1 MSKKKKIIV
10 LASMVALLVLTGCLN
25 YFLNR
30 TSTGS
35 AAANSNAVTS
45 YSDYF
50 AASRAD
56 RETSRSETVM
66 YYETIIGSEATSDTA
81 KANAE
86 AELAALVAGM
96 ETELRLE
103 TLIKAL
109 GFSDCLVTVGSENVN
124 VIVKSGELTAQEV
137 AQVLDVVMTETGKTI
152 DYVRVKS
159 MDV

>member
-30 TSTGS
+30 PGDSPAGGDTT
-35 AAANSNAVTS
+35 VT

-56 RETSRSETVM
+56 RDSSRSETVS
-66 YYETIIGSEATSDTA
+66 YYETITGNEATSAEA

-86 AELAALVAGM
+86 KDLAALVAGM
-96 ETELRLE
+96 DVEQRLE
-103 TLIKAL
+103 SLIKAL
-109 GFSDCLVTVGSENVN
+109 GFEDCLVTVGSENIN
-124 VIVKSGELTAQEV
+124 IILKSDPLTDPEV
-137 AQVLDVVMTETGKTI
+137 AQVMDIVASETGKTVENVRIKPI
-152 DYVRVKS
+152 DL
-159 MDV
+159 

>member
-10 LASMVALLVLTGCLN
+10 LAGMVALLVLTGCLN

-30 TSTGS
+30 PGDQAAGGDSTL
-35 AAANSNAVTS
+35 T

-56 RETSRSETVM
+56 RDSSRSETVM
-66 YYETIIGSEATSDTA
+66 YYETIIGNEATSAEA

-86 AELAALVAGM
+86 TDLAALVAGIDI
-96 ETELRLE
+96 EQRLE

-109 GFSDCLVTVGSENVN
+109 GFDDCLVTVGNENIN
-124 VIVKSGELTAQEV
+124 IILKSDALTDAEV
-137 AQVLDVVMTETGKTI
+137 AQVFEVVASETGKTVENVRIKPI
-152 DYVRVKS
+152 DL
-159 MDV
+159 

>member
-30 TSTGS
+30 PSDQPAGGDS
-35 AAANSNAVTS
+35 SVT

-56 RETSRSETVM
+56 RDTSRSETVL
-66 YYETIIGSEATSDTA
+66 YYETIIGNEATSAEA

-86 AELAALVAGM
+86 KDLAALVSGID
-96 ETELRLE
+96 TEQRLE

-109 GFSDCLVTVGSENVN
+109 GFDDCLVTVGKENIN
-124 VIVKSGELTAQEV
+124 VIIKSDALTDQEV
-137 AQVLDVVMTETGKTI
+137 AQVLEVVNSETGKLVENVRIKPI
-152 DYVRVKS
+152 DL
-159 MDV
+159 

>member
-30 TSTGS
+30 PGS
-35 AAANSNAVTS
+35 SPAGGDSALS

-56 RETSRSETVM
+56 RDTSRQETVS
-66 YYETIIGSEATSDTA
+66 YYETIIGNEATSAEA

-86 AELAALVAGM
+86 TDLAALVAGIDV
-96 ETELRLE
+96 EQRLE

-109 GFSDCLVTVGSENVN
+109 GYSDCLVTVGNENIN
-124 VIVKSGELTAQEV
+124 VIIKSGALTDAEV
-137 AQVLDVVMTETGKTI
+137 AQVFEVVSSETGTTVEHVRIKPI
-152 DYVRVKS
+152 DL
-159 MDV
+159 

>member
-30 TSTGS
+30 PSTQS
-35 AAANSNAVTS
+35 AGADSTVT

-56 RETSRSETVM
+56 REASRSETVM
-66 YYETIIGSEATSDTA
+66 YYEAIIGSEASSAEA
-81 KANAE
+81 KASAE
-86 AELAALVAGM
+86 AELAQLVAGM
-96 ETELRLE
+96 DAEQRLE

-109 GFSDCLVTVGSENVN
+109 GFSECLVTVGKENVN
-124 VIVKSGELTAQEV
+124 VIIKSGALTDQEV
-137 AQVLDVVMTETGKTI
+137 AQVLDVVISETGKTAGNIRIKPI
-152 DYVRVKS
+152 DL
-159 MDV
+159 

>member
-30 TSTGS
+30 TGS
-35 AAANSNAVTS
+35 QSAGADNQVS

-56 RETSRSETVM
+56 RDSSRSETVM
-66 YYETIIGSEATSDTA
+66 YYEAIIKSEASSAEA
-81 KANAE
+81 KKNAE
-86 AELAALVAGM
+86 TELAAVVAGM
-96 ETELRLE
+96 NTEQQLE

-109 GFSDCLVTVGSENVN
+109 GFGDCLVTVGKENIN
-124 VIVKSGELTAQEV
+124 VIVKSDEMTDEEV
-137 AQVLDVVMTETGKTI
+137 ARVLDVVMTETGKTI

-159 MDV
+159 LDV

>member
-10 LASMVALLVLTGCLN
+10 LVSMVALLVLTGCLN

-30 TSTGS
+30 PDSGTTG
-35 AAANSNAVTS
+35 ADNNQS

-56 RETSRSETVM
+56 RDSSRSETVM
-66 YYETIIGSEATSDTA
+66 YYETIIGNEATSAEA

-86 AELAALVAGM
+86 ADLAALVAGIDA
-96 ETELRLE
+96 EQRLE

-109 GFSDCLVTVGSENVN
+109 GFDDCLVTVGAENIN
-124 VIVKSGELTAQEV
+124 IILKSDALTDPEV
-137 AQVLDVVMTETGKTI
+137 AQVLDVVASETGKSVENVRIKPI
-152 DYVRVKS
+152 DL
-159 MDV
+159 